1 MAFNPNYPIFGREPL
16 NHKTGVT
23 REMFIKEL
31 GKLYNKPTDRA
42 YLQALGLTQE
52 EINQIVPMPQGT
64 CSLRYPTFAD
74 KNRKL

>member
-16 NHKTGVT
+16 NHKTGVP

-31 GKLYNKPTDRA
+31 GKLYHKTADRA

-52 EINQIVPMPQGT
+52 EINQIVPIPQGSS
-64 CSLRYPTFAD
+64 SLRYPTFAD

>member
-1 MAFNPNYPIFGREPL
+1 MSYVSEPDIVP
-16 NHKTGVT
+16 HKTGVP
-23 REMFIKEL
+23 REMFISEI
-31 GKLYNKPTDRA
+31 GKLYNKPSDRA

-64 CSLRYPTFAD
+64 SSLRYPTFAD